1 MDRTERFYRIE
12 RLLRTR
18 RSVPLGVFLEELG
31 VSRATIKRD
40 LQYLRD
46 RMNAP
51 IEWDREAGGYCFSSA
66 AQFGPQ
72 YELPGIWFN
81 SSELYALLVA
91 HDSLSRIDPWVL
103 APHISPIRHRLL
115 ELLRSSG
122 RSPADLLD
130 RVRVLPMTNR
140 TVEPKFFTEIAR
152 ALFERKRI
160 VLEAYSRARDEVNER
175 TVSPQRLVHYRDNWY
190 LDAWCH
196 WRKALRTFGVDSIR
210 GVKEARGKAKD
221 VSDAVLDAYFS
232 PAYGIFAGP
241 ARFVAVL
248 RFSPLRARWVE
259 HEHWHPKQLC
269 EHLSDGGCRLRIP
282 YSDERE
288 LLMDILRQGAEAV
301 VEAPDSLR
309 EKVKEELGKMGTVY
323 EKVTSSE

>member
-51 IEWDREAGGYCFSSA
+51 IEWDREAGGYRFSSA
-66 AQFGPQ
+66 SQVGPQ

-140 TVEPKFFTEIAR
+140 TVEPKFYTQIAR
-152 ALFERKRI
+152 ALFERNRI
-160 VLEAYSRARDEVNER
+160 AIEAYSRIRDEVNER
-175 TVSPQRLVHYRDNWY
+175 TVSPLRLVHYRDNWY

-210 GVKEARGKAKD
+210 GVKEAKGKAKE

-241 ARFVAVL
+241 ARYVAVL

-269 EHLSDGGCRLRIP
+269 EHLPDGGCRLRIP

-288 LLMDILRQGAEAV
+288 LLMDILRQGAEVV

-309 EKVKEELGKMGTVY
+309 RRVKEELGRMGMVY
-323 EKVTSSE
+323 D

>member
-12 RLLRTR
+12 RLLRAR
-18 RSVPLGVFLEELG
+18 RTVPMSVFLEELG
-31 VSRATIKRD
+31 VSRATFKRD
-40 LQYLRD
+40 VQYLRD

-66 AQFGPQ
+66 AQVGPQ

-122 RSPADLLD
+122 RSPADLLG
-130 RVRVLPMTNR
+130 RIRVLPMTSR
-140 TVEPKFFTEIAR
+140 TVEPRFFTEIAR
-152 ALFERKRI
+152 ALFERRRI
-160 VLEAYSRARDEVNER
+160 GIQAYSRARDEVNAR
-175 TVSPQRLVHYRDNWY
+175 VVSPQRLVHYRDNWY

-196 WRKALRTFGVDSIR
+196 WREALRSFSVDSIR
-210 GVKEARGKAKD
+210 GVGEADGKAKEIPEAD
-221 VSDAVLDAYFS
+221 LDAYFAAS
-232 PAYGIFAGP
+232 YGIFAGK
-241 ARFVAVL
+241 VMDWAVF
-248 RFSPLRARWVE
+248 RFSPHRARWVE
-259 HEHWHPKQLC
+259 QEHWHPDQVC
-269 EHLSDGGCRLRIP
+269 EHLEDGGCRLRVP

-288 LLMDILRQGAEAV
+288 LLMDILRHGAEVV
-301 VEAPDSLR
+301 VEAPESLR
-309 EKVKEELGKMGTVY
+309 ERVKEELGRMGSVY
-323 EKVTSSE
+323 G

>member
-51 IEWDREAGGYCFSSA
+51 IEWDREAGGYRFSSA
-66 AQFGPQ
+66 AQVGPQ

-140 TVEPKFFTEIAR
+140 TVEPKFFTGIAR
-152 ALFERKRI
+152 ALFERRRI
-160 VLEAYSRARDEVNER
+160 VLEAYSRIRDEVNER

-210 GVKEARGKAKD
+210 GVKEAKGRAKE

-241 ARFVAVL
+241 AQNVAVL
-248 RFSPLRARWVE
+248 RFSPHRARWVE

-269 EHLSDGGCRLRIP
+269 EHLPDGGCRLRIP

-288 LLMDILRQGAEAV
+288 LLMDILRQGAEVV
-301 VEAPDSLR
+301 VEAPRSLR
-309 EKVKEELGKMGTVY
+309 ERVKEELGRMGTIY
-323 EKVTSSE
+323 D